1 LRIQLEV
8 NRKVFGFSK
17 FTLFFVLVIAGTS
30 ISQKTELRFGAAS
43 VYTIASKLTGDSTC
57 WPIIVLLSERDA
69 VTNGFILNSR
79 AQDQIK
85 DFSTLH
91 KKVIQARINLSQHI
105 KSGAKVFAT
114 EELDSATA
122 CIKSYDT
129 EVRNGN
135 IAEVRRIGQR
145 FEESVRTIEKLIAVR
160 RTEAIDAKLAQKTGT
175 VDKRKGLLG
184 QWQSTLIGDLFAPYD
199 GIRTGV
205 ISFAQLFFTD
215 GVDVTI
221 DPNSIVVI
229 RESHLDKLDQT
240 VRRDLALMNGSILT
254 KLSAKAKETNRF
266 SFRAGTSEST
276 VKSGKFWAS
285 ALQDR
290 QAKLSNYDGSI
301 DLTASNVK
309 VTLQQNQ
316 GTVVEKGKAP
326 LPPINLLSAPQLKW
340 ERLDS
345 VVYTE
350 KLHLQWTRIEKAS
363 SYQVEVCSNKNFD
376 NDIKRFQTKIQS
388 IQLNDIPLSSIYIRV
403 QAVDKYGL
411 RGVDSPI
418 YRIMRVKDT
427 QPPPIQIDGWEMDR
441 KYTANDTLTIKG
453 KTKADAT
460 LTIDGNKRSIQ
471 SDGSF
476 SFRVPV
482 IHPETQLKIIVI
494 DQSGNMTTRK
504 LSIVP
509 METEKLFQI
518 QWHDRTDETTVYPQG
533 ESVEMHGSAYPGVRV
548 TATLGEQ
555 HMSVQTNSQGDW
567 AISVKAI
574 KGNILKLTFDSIDDG
589 KNIGSKA
596 WKVE

>member
-1 LRIQLEV
+1 MFRFI
-8 NRKVFGFSK
+8 K
-17 FTLFFVLVIAGTS
+17 FILLFVLGIAEIS
-30 ISQKTELRFGAAS
+30 FSQKAELRFGAAS
-43 VYTIASKLTGDSTC
+43 VYTITSKLTGDSTC
-57 WPIIVLLSERDA
+57 WPIIVSLSERDA
-69 VTNGFILNSR
+69 ATNGFTLNSR
-79 AQDQIK
+79 AQDQVK

-91 KKVIQARINLSQHI
+91 KIVRQARINLNQQI

-114 EELDSATA
+114 EELDSATS
-122 CIKSYDT
+122 CIKNYDA
-129 EVRNGN
+129 EIRNGN
-135 IAEVRRIGQR
+135 IAEVHRIGQK
-145 FEESVRTIEKLIAVR
+145 FEEYVGTIEKLISER
-160 RTEAIDAKLAQKTGT
+160 RTEAIDAKLAQKTGS

-184 QWQSTLIGDLFAPYD
+184 QWQMALIGDLFASYD
-199 GIRTGV
+199 GVRTGV
-205 ISFAQLFFTD
+205 ISFAQLYFTD

-221 DPNSIVVI
+221 DPNIIVVI

-240 VRRDLALMNGSILT
+240 IKRDLALVDGSVLT
-254 KLSAKAKETNRF
+254 KLSAKAKETNKF

-285 ALQDR
+285 ALQDK
-290 QAKLSNYDGSI
+290 QAKLSNYDGTI

-326 LPPINLLSAPQLKW
+326 LSPINLLSAPQFKW

-345 VVYTE
+345 VIYTE
-350 KLHLQWTRIEKAS
+350 KLRLQWARIENAS

-376 NDIKRFQTKIQS
+376 HDIKRIQTKLPS
-388 IQLNDIPLSSIYIRV
+388 VELNDIPLSSVYIRM
-403 QAVDKYGL
+403 QAIDKYGL

-427 QPPPIQIDGWEMDR
+427 QPPSIQIDGWDMDR

-453 KTKADAT
+453 MTKAEAT
-460 LTIDGNKRSIQ
+460 LTADGKKQSLQ

-476 SFRVPV
+476 CFSIPV
-482 IHPETQLKIIVI
+482 VHPETKVNIVVT
-494 DQSGNMTTRK
+494 DQSGNMTARK

-509 METEKLFQI
+509 METEKLFRI
-518 QWHDRTDETTVYPQG
+518 QWHDRNDEATVYPQG
-533 ESVEMHGSAYPGVRV
+533 ESIEAQGTAYPGVKV
-548 TATLGEQ
+548 TAALGGK

-574 KGNILKLTFDSIDDG
+574 KGDTLKLTFESIDDG
-589 KNIGSKA
+589 KIIGSKT
-596 WKVE
+596 WKIE